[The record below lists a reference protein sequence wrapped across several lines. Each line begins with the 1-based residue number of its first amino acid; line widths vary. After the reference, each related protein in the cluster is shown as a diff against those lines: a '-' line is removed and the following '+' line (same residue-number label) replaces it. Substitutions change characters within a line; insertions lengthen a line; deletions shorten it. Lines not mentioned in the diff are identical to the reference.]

1 MSLYNRKKTKKM
13 FKSTKCKSSDG
24 AAERPTVLLL
34 RTLTG
39 PAAPSDDIT
48 AALLLLFLF
57 PASLEVTH
65 DRLV

>member
-1 MSLYNRKKTKKM
+1 MS
-13 FKSTKCKSSDG
+13 KSTKCKSSIA

-48 AALLLLFLF
+48 AASLLLFLF
-57 PASLEVTH
+57 LASLEMTH
-65 DRLV
+65 NRLV

>member
-1 MSLYNRKKTKKM
+1 M
-13 FKSTKCKSSDG
+13 FKSTKCKSSDA

-48 AALLLLFLF
+48 AASLPLFLF
-57 PASLEVTH
+57 LASLEMTH
-65 DRLV
+65 NRLV